1 MSTAPKIQ
9 SPESLGV
16 WRRQLAGDAHVAV
29 VTGTFDILQPGNLLA
44 IRKAREISPHVVVV
58 VEPDPVVARHA
69 SAGRPQN
76 NLETRVEMVSCLRD
90 VAAVTCVEPGGERAL
105 LASLGQYVWVVAK
118 TQRDQDPHSEMLSAA
133 ADCVDAIEP
142 LPGCFTQD
150 IIKSVE
156 GKQTPISLPPGWD
169 AGPLRQSSFP
179 GGKGVRVTV
188 NGCFDILHVG
198 HLRFLAAARAMGD
211 SLVVLTNNDLSVARY
226 KGPTRPIFPE
236 GFRLLALK
244 SLMSVDEVI
253 AFPGDDPLDE
263 IRQLRPAIHV
273 KGGSYEPDRV
283 RQERELV
290 ESWGGRL
297 ECTPMVEG
305 FSTTNYIR
313 RALQSGGNGKQ
324 QNVQ

>member
-1 MSTAPKIQ
+1 MSTATKIQ

-29 VTGTFDILQPGNLLA
+29 VTGTFDIFQPGNLLA

-58 VEPDPVVARHA
+58 VEPDEVVARHA
-69 SAGRPQN
+69 SVGRPQN
-76 NLETRVEMVSCLRD
+76 SLETRVEMVSHLRD
-90 VAAVTCVEPGGERAL
+90 VAAVTSVGQDGVGTL
-105 LASLGQYVWVVAK
+105 LSSLGQYVWVVAK
-118 TQRDQDPHSEMLSAA
+118 TQRDQDPYGDLLSAT
-133 ADCVDAIEP
+133 ADCVDAIDP

-150 IIKSVE
+150 IVKAVE
-156 GKQTPISLPPGWD
+156 EKRTPIMLSPGWD
-169 AGPLRQSSFP
+169 SALSFQRLALAAN
-179 GGKGVRVTV
+179 GARVTV

-226 KGPTRPIFPE
+226 KGSTRPIFPE
-236 GFRLLALK
+236 GFRMTALK
-244 SLMSVDEVI
+244 SLMSVDDVI
-253 AFPGDDPLDE
+253 AFPGDDPLAE

-313 RALQSGGNGKQ
+313 KALQSGC
-324 QNVQ
+324 